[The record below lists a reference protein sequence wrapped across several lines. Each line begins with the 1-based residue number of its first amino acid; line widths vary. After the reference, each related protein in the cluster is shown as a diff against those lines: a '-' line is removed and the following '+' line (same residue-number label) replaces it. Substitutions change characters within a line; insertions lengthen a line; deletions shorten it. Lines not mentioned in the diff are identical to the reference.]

1 MTVRVDITGIE
12 DARRAME
19 QAVRAMRPNDAFGK
33 ALKATTE
40 HAYLYARQITHID
53 TGALRASHRMQFFGK
68 YAEIYPDPAAVRSD
82 NKRPAEYAIYEHNR
96 GGAHAFYARTVLEDG
111 KQAAQSGLRLLVKA
125 MP

>member
-1 MTVRVDITGIE
+1 MTVKVDIQGIE

-19 QAVRAMRPNDAFGK
+19 QAVRAMKPNDAFGK

-68 YAEIYPDPAAVRSD
+68 YAEIYPDPTAVRGD
-82 NKRPAEYAIYEHNR
+82 NKRPAEYGIYEHNR
-96 GGAHAFYARTVLEDG
+96 GGTHAFYARTVLEDG
-111 KQAAQSGLRLLVKA
+111 DSAAQAGIRLLLKA